1 MKYNSTISDVSRA
14 YVLLLDKEKKYSCR
28 VIAKKANIS
37 KSSVS
42 LILRENGKRKHYLK
56 RDNKI
61 GRPHKLTERRP
72 KFYCKT
78 IACRKWTSFGYHTEQ
93 FIEK

>member
-1 MKYNSTISDVSRA
+1 MKYNSTISDVTRA
-14 YVLLLDKEKKYSCR
+14 YVLLLIGKEKKYSCR

-61 GRPHKLTERRP
+61 GRPHKLTERDR
-72 KFYCKT
+72 
-78 IACRKWTSFGYHTEQ
+78 RKLINKIHSNSSS
-93 FIEK
+93 

>member
-1 MKYNSTISDVSRA
+1 MKYNSTISDVTRV
-14 YVLLLDKEKKYSCR
+14 YVLLLGKEKKYSCR

-61 GRPHKLTERRP
+61 GRPHKLTERDR
-72 KFYCKT
+72 
-78 IACRKWTSFGYHTEQ
+78 RKLIRSIQTLRHEDLHQ
-93 FIEK
+93 ILL